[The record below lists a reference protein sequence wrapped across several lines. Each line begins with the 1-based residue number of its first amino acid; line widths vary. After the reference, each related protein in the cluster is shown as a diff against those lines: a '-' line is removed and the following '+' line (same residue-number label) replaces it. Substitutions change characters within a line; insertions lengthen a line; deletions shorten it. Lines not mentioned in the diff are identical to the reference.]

1 MDSKSKTIESTQA
14 KGNASISDFYVK
26 GKITTIKNKNA
37 LKRHYIAPESVS
49 LLFDEK
55 EPIIWLVQS
64 DKSGYKMVRAYDL
77 RMHYDKVGKV

>member
-1 MDSKSKTIESTQA
+1 MDSKSKAIEFTQT
-14 KGNASISDFYVK
+14 KGNASISGFYVK

-37 LKRHYIAPESVS
+37 LKAHYIAPESVS

-64 DKSGYKMVRAYDL
+64 DKSGYKMVRTYDL
-77 RMHYDKVGKV
+77 RTHYDKVAKV